1 MKSLNNII
9 KKEIKELLTPATI
22 IPIVVMAFI
31 FGTIG
36 TSMEGLQEELKEKP
50 VIGYIVQDTGDLA
63 TLAVSIIDN
72 TSEVVFNSTN
82 IDDKSVGLEQVGQND
97 GLALIVITQN
107 FSENIHNDKQ
117 GGIEVYWIMKGAG
130 IMDSISSETVEQII
144 GTINYQ
150 ISKSLIE
157 ENATI
162 NATIALNPSNKI
174 DTTYFK
180 GKEFNRLSPG
190 IIIGLLSTQSF
201 LIPIV
206 MMMIIIVAGNMV
218 ISSMAMEK
226 ENKTLETLLTLPVKR
241 TSIVTGKIVASAVVG
256 LIFAIIYMVGMSRYF
271 AGLNF
276 SGLQLN
282 LADFGLALTTDDFI
296 LMGIS
301 LFVAL
306 ISALAL
312 CMLLGTLAKNY
323 KSAQTLTFPITMLA
337 LVPMFF
343 TMFADFDTL
352 PLALKALV
360 FAIPF
365 SHPMMAPRALI
376 FNDYLLVVSGIVYVT
391 IFAIVTISIVVW
403 VFKTDKLLTGSTRL
417 KKLSDLRKR
426 YKR

>member
-9 KKEIKELLTPATI
+9 RKEMKELLTPATI
-22 IPIVVMAFI
+22 LPIVVMAFI
-31 FGTIG
+31 FGSIG
-36 TSMEGLQEELKEKP
+36 TSMEGIQEELKEKP

-63 TLAVSIIDN
+63 ALAVSIMDN
-72 TSEVVFNSTN
+72 NSEVVFNSTN
-82 IDDKSVGLEQVGQND
+82 IEDKTEGLEKIGESN
-97 GLALIVITQN
+97 GLALILIKQN
-107 FSENIHNDKQ
+107 FSENIHNNKQ
-117 GGIEVYWIMKGAG
+117 GEIEVYWIMKGAG
-130 IMDSISSETVEQII
+130 IMDSISSEAAGYLINS
-144 GTINYQ
+144 INYQ

-157 ENATI
+157 ENATV

-180 GKEFNRLSPG
+180 GKELNRLSPG
-190 IIIGLLSTQSF
+190 AIIGLLSSQSF

-271 AGLNF
+271 AGFNF
-276 SGLQLN
+276 SGQQLN
-282 LADFGLALTTDDFI
+282 LADFGLALTTDDFV

-365 SHPMMAPRALI
+365 SHPMMAARALI
-376 FNDYLLVVSGIVYVT
+376 FNDYLLVVSGIVYVA

-417 KKLSDLRKR
+417 KKFGDLWKR